1 MSKPK
6 IVAVQDIHDAA
17 IFGRAHTLT
26 GMEKAQ
32 SLLPQSSL
40 HMPSKATVVT
50 CIVILHVVA
59 LTYLLY
65 ALFIAQRRAAQKAQK
80 AREAPRKVN
89 CVYEWASLALPRQNI
104 RLPLGITKA

>member
-6 IVAVQDIHDAA
+6 IVAVQDIHDTA
-17 IFGRAHTLT
+17 IFGRAHALT

-32 SLLPQSSL
+32 GLLPQSSL

-65 ALFIAQRRAAQKAQK
+65 ALYTAQRRAAQKAQK